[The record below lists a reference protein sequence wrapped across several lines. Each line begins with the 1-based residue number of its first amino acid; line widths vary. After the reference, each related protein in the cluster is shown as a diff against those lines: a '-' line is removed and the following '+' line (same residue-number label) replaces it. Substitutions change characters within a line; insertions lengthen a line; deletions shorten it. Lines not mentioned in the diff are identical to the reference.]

1 MSGLE
6 PMKMQEGVDVVKD
19 FVNFQKTPEGSSINI
34 RDITDFIFDPTDPV
48 DYAIAPLMLF
58 PPAAIASK
66 LLQMGIKGNKLR
78 KTLEKTEK
86 AKGLILG
93 PTRETYT
100 GVAGQMAARQE
111 LADLVPHSKTSQLFG
126 NPEYDY
132 MITQSPLT
140 GRELFSY
147 EARDELR
154 ADPEYYKREGG
165 LPELID
171 LVSEIEPRYL
181 KNVVPE
187 ELLTQLNIDPEEF
200 YVYEDEPV
208 QKADGGILSL
218 GYGGLAKRGA
228 KGAKPKTRPKK
239 VEEPKVKQEEPAP
252 TTAKKVQE
260 KADEAITKADEV
272 KKAQG
277 IPEGAAAQAAKP
289 GIIQR
294 GKNFLKPIK
303 KPALIGGGI
312 FLGSQIFSGRDRSDA
327 ERPQEPTISQD
338 FDIENKT
345 FDIDDIATSDKWAN
359 IMKYNLVQNQG
370 FQVDDQG
377 NFVEKPKFL
386 DYLKALPS
394 SYMDKVSRD
403 TDFAKKMMA
412 GFLNMMKPVEG
423 YVPVN
428 PVVAFGEGYLGEET
442 RQAEMLPAD
451 AKLLEYLKA
460 NPEQYARMLSLEKT
474 RAGAIGEYKIE
485 EAQKQAEE
493 IKRSLIQK
501 SSKYTG
507 DDYSDLNVYYKDPST
522 GKPVGPIDGT
532 KLMSLQDRG
541 LGFFENEFYLEPK

>member
-1 MSGLE
+1 MPGIMSGLE
-6 PMKMQEGVDVVKD
+6 PMKMQEGGDVDKG
-19 FVNFQKTPEGSSINI
+19 FFNLQRTAEGSGINL

-66 LLQMGIKGNKLR
+66 LLQMGVKGNKLR

-86 AKGLILG
+86 AKGLVLG

-100 GVAGQMAARQE
+100 GMAGQMAARQE

-140 GRELFSY
+140 GGELLSY

-171 LVSEIEPRYL
+171 LVSEIEPKYL

-187 ELLTQLNIDPEEF
+187 ELLTELNIEPEEF

-218 GYGGLAKRGA
+218 A
-228 KGAKPKTRPKK
+228 KGGRVAKKIAKEAKPKTRPKK

-289 GIIQR
+289 SM
-294 GKNFLKPIK
+294 IK
-303 KPALIGGGI
+303 KAVKPALIGTGIVAGASLLPGG
-312 FLGSQIFSGRDRSDA
+312 DKSDA
-327 ERPQEPTISQD
+327 KRPQEPSIRQD
-338 FDIENKT
+338 SDIEDITQT

-451 AKLLEYLKA
+451 ARLLEYFKA
-460 NPEQYARMLSLEKT
+460 NPAEYAKMLELEGT
-474 RAGAIGEYKIE
+474 RAGILEDVDAEKVQ
-485 EAQKQAEE
+485 AQYEL
-493 IKRSLIQK
+493 IKRSLM
-501 SSKYTG
+501 SGSGYGSDKYG
-507 DDYSDLNVYYKDPST
+507 DLEVYYKDEPMTPRDLAALQKQGIALFGDPNLILKPKPS
-522 GKPVGPIDGT
+522 G
-532 KLMSLQDRG
+532 SS
-541 LGFFENEFYLEPK
+541 

>member
-6 PMKMQEGVDVVKD
+6 PMKMQEGGDVVKD
-19 FVNFQKTPEGSSINI
+19 FVNFQKTPEGSPINI

-48 DYAIAPLMLF
+48 DYAIAPLMFF

-154 ADPEYYKREGG
+154 ADPESYKREGG

-218 GYGGLAKRGA
+218 A
-228 KGAKPKTRPKK
+228 KGGRVAKKIAKEAKPKTRPKK

-289 GIIQR
+289 SM
-294 GKNFLKPIK
+294 IK
-303 KPALIGGGI
+303 KAVKPTLIGAGIVAGASLLPGG
-312 FLGSQIFSGRDRSDA
+312 DKSDA
-327 ERPQEPTISQD
+327 KRPQEPTIRQD
-338 FDIENKT
+338 STTTDDIIKT

-451 AKLLEYLKA
+451 ARLLEYFKA
-460 NPEQYARMLSLEKT
+460 NPAEYAKMLELEGT
-474 RAGAIGEYKIE
+474 RAGILEDVDAEKVQ
-485 EAQKQAEE
+485 AQYEL
-493 IKRSLIQK
+493 IKRSLM
-501 SSKYTG
+501 SASGYGADKYG
-507 DDYSDLNVYYKDPST
+507 DLEVYYKDEPMT
-522 GKPVGPIDGT
+522 PRD
-532 KLMSLQDRG
+532 LASLQKQGIALFGDPN
-541 LGFFENEFYLEPK
+541 LILKPKPSGSS

>member
-6 PMKMQEGVDVVKD
+6 PMKMQEGGDVDKG
-19 FVNFQKTPEGSSINI
+19 FFNLQRTAEGSGINL

-66 LLQMGIKGNKLR
+66 LLQMGVKGNKLR

-86 AKGLILG
+86 AKGLVLG

-100 GVAGQMAARQE
+100 GMAGQMAARQE
-111 LADLVPHSKTSQLFG
+111 LADLVPHSKTSPLFG

-132 MITQSPLT
+132 MITQNPLT
-140 GRELFSY
+140 GGELLSY

-200 YVYEDEPV
+200 YIYEDEPV

-218 GYGGLAKRGA
+218 AKGGTTLKRGA
-228 KGAKPKTRPKK
+228 KLAKPKKRSKK

-294 GKNFLKPIK
+294 GKKILKPLVI
-303 KPALIGGGI
+303 PGVILGGAQFYGGG
-312 FLGSQIFSGRDRSDA
+312 DKSDA
-327 ERPQEPTISQD
+327 KRPQEPSIRKDSD
-338 FDIENKT
+338 EDIT
-345 FDIDDIATSDKWAN
+345 QSFDIDDIATSDKWAN

-451 AKLLEYLKA
+451 ARLLEYFKA
-460 NPEQYARMLSLEKT
+460 NPEEYAKMLELEGT
-474 RAGAIGEYKIE
+474 RAGILEDVDAEKVQ
-485 EAQKQAEE
+485 AQYEL
-493 IKRSLIQK
+493 IKRSLM
-501 SSKYTG
+501 SASGYGSDKYG
-507 DDYSDLNVYYKDPST
+507 DLEVYYKDEPMTPRDLAALQKQGIALFGDPNLILKPKPS
-522 GKPVGPIDGT
+522 G
-532 KLMSLQDRG
+532 SS
-541 LGFFENEFYLEPK
+541 